1 MPRKSGSRA
10 TSGSKVQS
18 GSRAARQ
25 YLGGEVRRTVL
36 PNGLRIVTERMPH
49 SHTFSVGFFAAVG
62 SADETDKINGSSHFL
77 EHVLFKGTRRRDA
90 EEISAAIESVG
101 GELNAYTTKEHTCFY
116 ARVLAENSDLAVDVL
131 SDMITSSVIRTPDV
145 HAERTVIL
153 DEIAM
158 HGDDPV
164 ESVQELISDY
174 LLPHPGLGL
183 PVIGTEQSINALT
196 RQQIVRHWRRNYH
209 PGSIV
214 VAAAGQVDHDHLV
227 GLLAGLG
234 DFGQPGGHRRP
245 RPNDFGEP
253 GSQIISEK
261 RPFEQT
267 TVSLAYRG
275 PGIFEAERFPLG
287 LLSVILGGGMSS
299 RLFVEVRER
308 RGLAYGIEAGETSYT
323 DHGLWSVDWQCAP
336 DKVEEILQ
344 LVRYELAEV
353 AEHGVAE
360 HELAR
365 AKGQMRG
372 QTVLS
377 YEGPQSR
384 MSRLGTAELIG
395 DTRTVLQLLDEYDR
409 ITSDDI
415 GKTAADVLS
424 RPPVL
429 ALVGPRRPGKR
440 LEKLIN

>member
-1 MPRKSGSRA
+1 MPRKPG
-10 TSGSKVQS
+10 T
-18 GSRAARQ
+18 RAARQ

-36 PNGLRIVTERMPH
+36 PNGLRVVTERMPH
-49 SHTFSVGFFAAVG
+49 SHTFGVGFFVGVG
-62 SADETDKINGSSHFL
+62 SVDETDRINGSSHFL
-77 EHVLFKGTRRRDA
+77 EHVLFKGTRRRRP

-101 GELNAYTTKEHTCFY
+101 GDLNAYTAKEHTCFY
-116 ARVLAENSDLAVDVL
+116 ARVLAENSELAVDVL

-145 HAERTVIL
+145 QAERMVIL

-164 ESVQELISDY
+164 ESVQELVSDQ

-183 PVIGTEQSINALT
+183 PVIGTEDSIKALS

-209 PGSIV
+209 PGSVV
-214 VAAAGQVDHDHLV
+214 VAAAGQVDHDRLV
-227 GLLAGLG
+227 DQLSALG
-234 DFGQPGGHRRP
+234 DFGEPANRRRP
-245 RPNDFGEP
+245 RPAAPVELDP
-253 GSQIISEK
+253 HVVSDR
-261 RPFEQT
+261 RPFEQS
-267 TVSLAYRG
+267 TVSLAYPG
-275 PGIFEAERFPLG
+275 PGLFEPERFPIG

-308 RGLAYGIEAGETSYT
+308 RGLAYGIEAGETCYT

-336 DKVEEILQ
+336 DKVEEILE
-344 LVRYELAEV
+344 LVRHELAAI
-353 AEHGVAE
+353 AEHGVTDE
-360 HELAR
+360 ELTR

-384 MSRLGTAELIG
+384 MSRLGTAELSG

-415 GKTAADVLS
+415 GKTAAAVLD
-424 RPPVL
+424 RPAVL
-429 ALVGPRRPGKR
+429 ALVGPRRPTKR

>member
-1 MPRKSGSRA
+1 MRRKSASRA
-10 TSGSKVQS
+10 V
-18 GSRAARQ
+18 RQ

-36 PNGLRIVTERMPH
+36 PNGLRVVTERMPH
-49 SHTFSVGFFAAVG
+49 SHTFSVGFFVGVG
-62 SADETDKINGSSHFL
+62 SVDETDRSNGSSHFL
-77 EHVLFKGTRRRDA
+77 EHVLFKGTRRRA
-90 EEISAAIESVG
+90 PEEISAAIESVG
-101 GELNAYTTKEHTCFY
+101 GELNAYTAKEHTCFY
-116 ARVLAENSDLAVDVL
+116 ARVLAENADLAIDVL

-145 HAERTVIL
+145 QAERAVIL

-164 ESVQELISDY
+164 ESVQEMVSEQ

-183 PVIGTEQSINALT
+183 PVIGTEESITALS

-209 PGSIV
+209 PGSLV

-227 GLLAGLG
+227 AQLAEIG
-234 DFGQPGGHRRP
+234 DFGGPDIRRRP
-245 RPNDFGEP
+245 RRA
-253 GSQIISEK
+253 GSGGSGSRLVADR
-261 RPFEQT
+261 RPFEQS
-267 TVSLAYRG
+267 TVSLAYPG

-323 DHGLWSVDWQCAP
+323 DHGLWSVDWQSAP
-336 DKVEEILQ
+336 DKVEEILH
-344 LVRYELAEV
+344 LVRHELAEI
-353 AEHGVAE
+353 AENGVTDE
-360 HELAR
+360 ELDR

-395 DTRTVLQLLDEYDR
+395 DPRTVLQLLDEYDR

-415 GKTAADVLS
+415 GKTAADLLG
-424 RPPVL
+424 RPAVL
-429 ALVGPRRPGKR
+429 ALVGPRRPTKR
-440 LEKLIN
+440 LEKLIS

>member
-1 MPRKSGSRA
+1 M
-10 TSGSKVQS
+10 
-18 GSRAARQ
+18 
-25 YLGGEVRRTVL
+25 LL
-36 PNGLRIVTERMPH
+36 NGLRVVTERMPH
-49 SHTFSVGFFAAVG
+49 SHTFSVGFFAGVG
-62 SADETDKINGSSHFL
+62 SADETEKINGSSHFL
-77 EHVLFKGTRRRDA
+77 EHVLFKGTRRRNP

-131 SDMITSSVIRTPDV
+131 SDMITSSVIRTTDV
-145 HAERTVIL
+145 QAERAVIL

-164 ESVQELISDY
+164 ESVQEMVSDH

-183 PVIGTEQSINALT
+183 PVIGTEESINALS
-196 RQQIVRHWRRNYH
+196 RQQIVRHWRRSYH

-227 GLLAGLG
+227 EQLAAIG
-234 DFGQPGGHRRP
+234 DFGDPAARRRVRAGG
-245 RPNDFGEP
+245 FGEAGP
-253 GSQIISEK
+253 QVIADR
-261 RPFEQT
+261 RPFEQS

-275 PGIFEAERFPLG
+275 PGIFEAERFPIG

-323 DHGLWSVDWQCAP
+323 DHGLWSVDWQSAP
-336 DKVEEILQ
+336 DKVEEILE
-344 LVRYELAEV
+344 LVR
-353 AEHGVAE
+353 
-360 HELAR
+360 HELAGIAEDGVTEEELVR

-415 GKTAADVLS
+415 GKVAADLLS

-429 ALVGPRRPGKR
+429 ALVGPRRPSRR